1 MMEFCQKEM
10 KATVSAIKE
19 KIEDHQEKV
28 EAAVRASQEE
38 QRWQ

>member
-1 MMEFCQKEM
+1 M

-19 KIEDHQEKV
+19 KIEDCQEMA

-38 QRWQ
+38 RR